1 MPIAPGDGLEEGEE
15 VDMDENVH
23 CVNGYCIDR
32 KYNKLELPSAGK
44 THVRM
49 NLEVSLR
56 NKKNHRNFLIWIID
70 GAAFK
75 LICTYCD
82 RKLVKQQV
90 YH

>member
-49 NLEVSLR
+49 NLEVSRRGKKSPQLFNMDNRWRGFQTNLHPLR
-56 NKKNHRNFLIWIID
+56 QKV
-70 GAAFK
+70 G
-75 LICTYCD
+75 
-82 RKLVKQQV
+82 
-90 YH
+90 

>member
-49 NLEVSLR
+49 NLEVS
-56 NKKNHRNFLIWIID
+56 
-70 GAAFK
+70 A
-75 LICTYCD
+75 
-82 RKLVKQQV
+82 
-90 YH
+90 

>member
-49 NLEVSLR
+49 NLEVSRRGKKSPQLFNMDNRWRGFQTNLHLLR
-56 NKKNHRNFLIWIID
+56 QKV
-70 GAAFK
+70 G
-75 LICTYCD
+75 
-82 RKLVKQQV
+82 
-90 YH
+90 